1 MGSWT
6 EVWVSHLRRFVP
18 LVAPTPVSLRPM
30 WRKLAATAALPMM
43 IVLAAQAN
51 ATPANTRDFLTQL
64 ELDGIQ
70 VNGQATIQEG
80 YDICRF
86 MKPPDGGAL
95 WDAAQKVK
103 SDHPDWTID
112 QALTFANRST
122 QFICPDRESFPE

>member
-1 MGSWT
+1 
-6 EVWVSHLRRFVP
+6 
-18 LVAPTPVSLRPM
+18 M
-30 WRKLAATAALPMM
+30 WRKLAAATALPTM
-43 IVLAAQAN
+43 IVLAPQAH
-51 ATPANTRDFLTQL
+51 ATPANTRDFLEQL
-64 ELDGIQ
+64 ELDGIT

-86 MKPPDGGAL
+86 IRPPNGGAL

-112 QALTFANRST
+112 QALNFSDRAT